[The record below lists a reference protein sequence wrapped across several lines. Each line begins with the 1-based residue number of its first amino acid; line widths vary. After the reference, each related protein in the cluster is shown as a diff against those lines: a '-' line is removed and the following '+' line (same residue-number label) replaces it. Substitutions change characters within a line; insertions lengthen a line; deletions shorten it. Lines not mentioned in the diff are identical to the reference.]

1 MSHCS
6 HGHHH
11 GHHHHHAP
19 ADYNRA
25 FAIGVALNAIYIVVE
40 AVFGFMYGSLALLA
54 DAGHNLSDVLGLLM
68 AWGAHYLS
76 SLKPTE
82 RRTYGWGSSSILAS
96 LANAIVLLIAMGGI
110 GWEALR
116 RLLVPSDVPIAGTT
130 VMIVAGIGI
139 VINTATALLFMRGS
153 DKDLNIKGAYLHM
166 AADAAVSAGVVLGG
180 VGIWYFGWQ
189 WLDPVLS
196 LVIVVVIVLGTWGLL
211 RDSMNLALN
220 GVPRGIDP
228 RGVREFLEQRPGVTA
243 VHDLHIWAM
252 STTENALTAHLVRE
266 DASIDDHF
274 LSETASG
281 LREHFKIHH
290 TTIQIE
296 GSHAAEHCEQAPADV
311 I

>member
-11 GHHHHHAP
+11 GHGHHHAP
-19 ADYNRA
+19 ANYNRA
-25 FAIGVALNAIYIVVE
+25 FAIGVALNTIYIVIE
-40 AVFGFMYGSLALLA
+40 AGCGLWYGSLALLA
-54 DAGHNLSDVLGLLM
+54 DAGHNLSDVLGLLL
-68 AWGAHYLS
+68 AWVAHYLS
-76 SLKPTE
+76 SFKPTE

-96 LANAIVLLIAMGGI
+96 LANAIILLIAMGGI
-110 GWEALR
+110 GWEAVRQLVTPSEV
-116 RLLVPSDVPIAGTT
+116 LVPGVT
-130 VMIVAGIGI
+130 VMVVAGIGI

-153 DKDLNIKGAYLHM
+153 EKDLNIKGAYLHM

-180 VGIWYFGWQ
+180 LAIWRFGWQ
-189 WLDPVLS
+189 WVDPVLS
-196 LVIVVVIVLGTWGLL
+196 LIIVVVIVVGTWGLL

-228 RGVREFLEQRPGVTA
+228 ASVREFLEQRPGVSA

-266 DASIDDHF
+266 SGQVDDHF
-274 LSETASG
+274 LSATAAG
-281 LREHFKIHH
+281 LREQFDIHH
-290 TTIQIE
+290 TTLQLE
-296 GSHAAEHCEQAPADV
+296 GAHAAEHCEQAPADV